1 MLGPVQVLV
10 VDVADPDQ
18 AGTVLASLAALG
30 PLAESPADAPVRCVD
45 AFECTIDD
53 DGELVVITRDGR
65 QPPSVPLFAE
75 EVERAGPRVA
85 AEELWDLSEV
95 VPPGGRVVV
104 AVLEHRWAVG
114 LRDALLAAGAALR
127 YETWLDAEDRAG
139 LEALI
144 DEPEA

>member
-30 PLAESPADAPVRCVD
+30 PPADAPVRCVD

-104 AVLEHRWAVG
+104 AVLEHCWAVN

-127 YETWLDAEDRAG
+127 YETWLDAEDRAR